1 MHSLTTERG
10 GTRLKVYLWFLVL
23 FLVVHVA
30 LKLVPM
36 YMDYTQMEDTMSVKA
51 SVAQGFKDEEI
62 MQDLVAKAK
71 ELDLPLTADDFIIQ
85 RNDERRRMKIATK
98 SGWNVEVHFLWGV
111 YVKTFHFAPVA
122 EEQRA
127 ERYGI

>member
-1 MHSLTTERG
+1 MHTLLTERG
-10 GTRLKVYLWFLVL
+10 GSRLKVYLWFLVL
-23 FLVVHVA
+23 FLVAHVA

-51 SVAQGFKDEEI
+51 SMAQGFKNEEI

-85 RNDERRRMKIATK
+85 RDEDRRRMKIITK
-98 SGWNVEVHFLWGV
+98 HGWDVEVRFLWGA
-111 YVKTFHFAPVA
+111 YVRTFHFAPVA